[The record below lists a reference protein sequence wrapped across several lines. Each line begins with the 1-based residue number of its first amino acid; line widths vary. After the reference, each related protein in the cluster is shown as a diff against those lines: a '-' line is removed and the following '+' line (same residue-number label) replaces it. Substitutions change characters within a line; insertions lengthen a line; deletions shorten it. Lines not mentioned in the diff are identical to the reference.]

1 MFAIYLLPG
10 CCRKKNKKSV
20 KEVTCR
26 SGASNAS
33 PVPVGNKV
41 AQTAQDKPSL
51 LTPESIPFDEL
62 TSNNPPG
69 HTEAVGDMTYEVNTV
84 DPQEGHYLQPKKL
97 TPKELRARA
106 QAYTERIKK
115 QQLDEA
121 LKAVPVMRETDES
134 IELESKIVV
143 KEDLNLTQKSED
155 DPEQKKMR
163 HSSKSQRSTKQ
174 KKQIPVTTEEY
185 SCKETDSQHPSKS
198 KKSLSRKQISEQE
211 ITCSDSNSSA
221 ATAPMSRHH
230 SPKLQHSEKTAK
242 EMKKSG
248 SRTPSRKGTASY
260 RLSRETPHS
269 KEQLSQERTQPNSR
283 STAQPVSRSSAQT
296 Q

>member
-1 MFAIYLLPG
+1 MFEIYLLSG
-10 CCRKKNKKSV
+10 CHRKKNKKSA

-26 SGASNAS
+26 SGTSNAGAA
-33 PVPVGNKV
+33 PVGNNV
-41 AQTAQDKPSL
+41 APAAQDKPSP

-62 TSNNPPG
+62 TSNNHAG

-84 DPQEGHYLQPKKL
+84 DPQEGRYLQPKKL

-106 QAYTERIKK
+106 IAYTERIKK
-115 QQLDEA
+115 QQLEDA
-121 LKAVPVMRETDES
+121 LKGVPVMKETDES
-134 IELESKIVV
+134 VELQSKHEV

-163 HSSKSQRSTKQ
+163 HSSKSQKSTKQ

-185 SCKETDSQHPSKS
+185 SCKETESQRPSKS

-211 ITCSDSNSSA
+211 ITCSDSDSSA

-242 EMKKSG
+242 EAKKSG
-248 SRTPSRKGTASY
+248 NRTPSRKGTASN

-283 STAQPVSRSSAQT
+283 SSAQPSSKSVLPQ
-296 Q
+296 